1 MRENYSLFFEID
13 GEKLAKELRVRDLR
27 KDAVSKG
34 IGYSKNYIGYVI
46 KEGKIRK
53 SAMTLLESAYGINY
67 DSIKPDEQTQEP
79 VADATGEEKSEQ
91 IPFDLNNE
99 ALWDKL
105 RLVIYA
111 AVRKAMTDALNA

>member
-34 IGYSKNYIGYVI
+34 VGYSKNYIGYVI

-53 SAMTLLESAYGINY
+53 SAMTLLESVYGINY
-67 DSIKPDEQTQEP
+67 DSIKPDEQPQEP
-79 VADATGEEKSEQ
+79 VSDATGEEKAEQ
-91 IPFDLNNE
+91 TPFDLNNE

-105 RLVIYA
+105 RLVLYSSVYK
-111 AVRKAMTDALNA
+111 AVTDALNA

>member
-34 IGYSKNYIGYVI
+34 VGYSKNYIGYVI

-53 SAMTLLESAYGINY
+53 SAMALLESVYGINY
-67 DSIKPDEQTQEP
+67 DSIKPDEQKQEP
-79 VADATGEEKSEQ
+79 VSDATGEEKAEQ

-105 RLVIYA
+105 SLVIYA
-111 AVRKAMTDALNA
+111 AVTKAVTDALNA